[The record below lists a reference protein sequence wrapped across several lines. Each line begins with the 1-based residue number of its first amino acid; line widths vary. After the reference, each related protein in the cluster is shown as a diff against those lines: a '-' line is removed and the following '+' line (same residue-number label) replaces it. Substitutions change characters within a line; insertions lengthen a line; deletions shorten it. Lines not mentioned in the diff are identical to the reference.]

1 MSGSTSGLP
10 YGVFSRNGNTWFIT
24 ANEPLS
30 YEPAGSSVVTLSV
43 VPMVSVPPAASVLPP
58 PPAVQPASARAA
70 AEARGDRDERRD
82 AGSWMRMS
90 YPSTS
95 SCQD

>member
-10 YGVFSRNGNTWFIT
+10 YGVFSRNGKTWFMT

-43 VPMVSVPPAASVLPP
+43 VPMVSEP
-58 PPAVQPASARAA
+58 PPAPSP
-70 AEARGDRDERRD
+70 EA
-82 AGSWMRMS
+82 
-90 YPSTS
+90 PSS
-95 SCQD
+95 SLLLEQR